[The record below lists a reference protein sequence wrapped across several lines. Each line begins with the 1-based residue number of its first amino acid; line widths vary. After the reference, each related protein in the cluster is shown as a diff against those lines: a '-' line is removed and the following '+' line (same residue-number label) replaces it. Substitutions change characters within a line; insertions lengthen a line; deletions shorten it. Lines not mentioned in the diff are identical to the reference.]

1 MAPLAHPA
9 PCPGQEVPGQPFHG
23 PERSGGLPSQR
34 LAVWGGAENMPGPG
48 LKAGV
53 SSSHTEIDRPRIY
66 PTYTMG
72 CPTVPRRR
80 GQVGPRWRR
89 VALSPGDPA
98 ADTQRSSL
106 RKCSQQS
113 QVCSWVPPTWCP
125 QPPRSPDS
133 TSPSYT
139 CHSRWVPWKMWSLPP
154 ATLSRQAAKMGE
166 LMCLVNADPRPAQP
180 SDSDSGRWS
189 QETAL

>member
-9 PCPGQEVPGQPFHG
+9 PCPGQEVPGQPFRG

-53 SSSHTEIDRPRIY
+53 SSSHTETDRPRIY

-80 GQVGPRWRR
+80 GQVGPRWQR

-125 QPPRSPDS
+125 QPHEALILQALPTPVTLAGSPGRCGVSHRPPRADRLL
-133 TSPSYT
+133 
-139 CHSRWVPWKMWSLPP
+139 RWGS
-154 ATLSRQAAKMGE
+154 
-166 LMCLVNADPRPAQP
+166 
-180 SDSDSGRWS
+180 
-189 QETAL
+189 